1 MTWAIFPVSVKS
13 GACCLFPLLLLPLV
27 PPEPVSSTSRR
38 TLLLYGYIVCRT
50 SVDDKPPFQERKE
63 HIMDLG
69 TKVLLISGGFFL
81 FALILGLFGKKMND
95 D

>member
-13 GACCLFPLLLLPLV
+13 GACCSSSRSCLLNPFPPQVVVRFSCTDIL
-27 PPEPVSSTSRR
+27 
-38 TLLLYGYIVCRT
+38 CRT